1 MTEEAERGMDWPK
14 VKTVLIIVLVA
25 VNAFLFAAYTNA
37 TLRMSRSQE
46 QVRYEVCR
54 VLGDLG
60 YELNP
65 ALLPEDSELYHPARI
80 TRNTKSERAAIGA
93 TLENITVENAIGVS
107 KYTGKNGEIVLRSGG
122 YAEAS
127 FLLNGT
133 EAVSQSPAKVA
144 EAKLRSMRVNMISVT
159 DSDENGIKTVS
170 GICSSG
176 GLPIFNCRVECK
188 FEGDRMAMS
197 GRVPMG
203 EISHLQN
210 ITPYSVSGL
219 MLNFAQYLQSVAVSG
234 GTISEIAP
242 GYMMSS
248 PTEYES
254 GVTELSP
261 VWRVT
266 LSGEYWY
273 INALNGKV
281 IVLE

>member
-1 MTEEAERGMDWPK
+1 MDWPK

-37 TLRMSRSQE
+37 ALRMSKSQE

-80 TRNTKSERAAIGA
+80 SRNTKSERSAIASALG
-93 TLENITVENAIGVS
+93 NVKVENAIGVS
-107 KYTGKNGEIVLRSGG
+107 RYSGENGEIVLRSGG
-122 YAEAS
+122 YIEAS
-127 FLLNGT
+127 LMFGAEL
-133 EAVSQSPAKVA
+133 ADAQSIANAA
-144 EAKLRSMRVNMISVT
+144 EAKLRSMKINVLSLYQKE
-159 DSDENGIKTVS
+159 DGSGTVS

-176 GLPIFNCRVECK
+176 GLPIFNCRVECSAVGK
-188 FEGDRMAMS
+188 KMELS
-197 GRVPMG
+197 GRIPMG

-210 ITPYSVSGL
+210 ITPYSISGL
-219 MLNFAQYLQSVAVSG
+219 MLNFAEYLQSVAVEG
-234 GTISEIAP
+234 GRIEEIVP
-242 GYMMSS
+242 GYIMSS

-261 VWRVT
+261 VWRV
-266 LSGEYWY
+266 LLHGEYWY

-281 IVLE
+281 VALE